1 MTILIYKITNILAGA
16 YMDFLIE
23 ELKKLNI
30 KNELRDFKVLET
42 YQDVIVKWNGNDLH
56 LMGSNNYLSL
66 NNDPR
71 LNQIAKEVTDSFG
84 TGSGGSRLTTGTTS
98 WHRKLEEYISELKS
112 TADSLIFGSGYMA
125 NLGVISG
132 IADKSFTV
140 FSDRYNHASIN
151 DGIALSGAT
160 LSRYKH
166 MDLIDLEKRV
176 AACDSNRKIIVTD
189 SVFSMD
195 GSIAPIKEI
204 SEISKKYGCI
214 LIVDDAHGLGVLG
227 ENGLGISDYLGLKD
241 EIDLTI
247 GTLSKSIPSSGGYV
261 TGRKVLIDL
270 IRNKSRSFIFSTSL
284 PPSAMAVAH
293 RALSIIVD
301 ESDRRTSLI
310 EKTNYFID
318 KLRNGGVNID
328 NQLTPIIPIIIGEA
342 SDTMEIQRR
351 LLEDGIFIPG
361 IRPPT
366 VPRGTS
372 RLRAS
377 VNSAHTYMSLDYIAA
392 RIVYH
397 YNDVVSCKPHL
408 MEI

>member
-1 MTILIYKITNILAGA
+1 
-16 YMDFLIE
+16 MDFLID
-23 ELKKLNI
+23 ELTKLDG

-42 YQDVIVKWNGNDLH
+42 YQDVVVKWNGKDLH

-66 NNDPR
+66 NNDKR
-71 LNQIAKEVTDSFG
+71 LNSIAKEITDSFG
-84 TGSGGSRLTTGTTS
+84 TGSGGSRLTTGTSS
-98 WHRKLEEYISELKS
+98 WHKKLEDHITYLKS
-112 TADSLIFGSGYMA
+112 TDDTLIFGSGYMA

-132 IADKSFTV
+132 IADKSFTI

-151 DGIALSGAT
+151 DGISLSGAK

-166 MDLIDLEKRV
+166 VDVVDLENRV
-176 AACDSNRKIIVTD
+176 SSCDSKHKIIVTD

-195 GSIAPIKEI
+195 GTIAPIREI
-204 SEISKKYGCI
+204 SDISKKYGCI

-227 ENGLGISDYLGLKD
+227 DKGLGISNYLSLND

-261 TGRKVLIDL
+261 TGKKLLID
-270 IRNKSRSFIFSTSL
+270 IIKNKSRSFIFSTSL
-284 PPSAMAVAH
+284 PPSTMAVAYE
-293 RALSIIVD
+293 ALNIIVS
-301 ESDRRTSLI
+301 ENERRIKLV

-318 KLRNGGVNID
+318 KLRDGGID
-328 NQLTPIIPIIIGEA
+328 IQHQITPIIPILIGDSA
-342 SDTMEIQRR
+342 STMEIQKR

-377 VNSAHTYMSLDYIAA
+377 VNYSHSYENLDYIAS
-392 RIVYH
+392 RIIHH
-397 YNDVVSCKPHL
+397 YNQVVKVVNQ
-408 MEI
+408 

>member
-1 MTILIYKITNILAGA
+1 
-16 YMDFLIE
+16 MDFLID
-23 ELKKLNI
+23 ELTKLDS

-42 YQDVIVKWNGNDLH
+42 YQDVVVKWNGKDLH

-66 NNDPR
+66 NNDER
-71 LNQIAKEVTDSFG
+71 LNSISKEITDLFG
-84 TGSGGSRLTTGTTS
+84 TGSGGSRLTTGTSS
-98 WHRKLEEYISELKS
+98 WHRKLEEHITYLKS
-112 TADSLIFGSGYMA
+112 TDDTLIFGSGYMA

-132 IADKSFTV
+132 IADKSFTI

-151 DGIALSGAT
+151 DGISLSGAK

-166 MDLIDLEKRV
+166 VDVVDLENRV
-176 AACDSNRKIIVTD
+176 AICDTKHKIIVTD

-195 GSIAPIKEI
+195 GTIAPIREI
-204 SEISKKYGCI
+204 SKISKKYDCI

-227 ENGLGISDYLGLKD
+227 DKGLGISDYLSLNN

-261 TGRKVLIDL
+261 TGKKILIDL
-270 IRNKSRSFIFSTSL
+270 IKNKSRSFIFSTSL
-284 PPSAMAVAH
+284 PPSTMAVAYE
-293 RALSIIVD
+293 ALNIIVS
-301 ESDRRTSLI
+301 ENERRIKLV

-318 KLRNGGVNID
+318 KLRDGGID
-328 NQLTPIIPIIIGEA
+328 IQHQITPIIPILIGDSA
-342 SDTMEIQRR
+342 LTMEIQKR

-366 VPRGTS
+366 VPRGKS

-377 VNSAHTYMSLDYIAA
+377 VNYSHSYENLDYIAS
-392 RIVYH
+392 RIIYH
-397 YNDVVSCKPHL
+397 YNHIVKD
-408 MEI
+408 INQ